1 MRTFILGVL
10 VGIFIYLATEFIKSG
25 KLKLYYDKL
34 MLFLKSKVNNDVTTI
49 ETKISNIELIIVD
62 FEQRI
67 ANLEGSS
74 TTTSTTTDLP
84 LL

>member
-1 MRTFILGVL
+1 METFILGVL
-10 VGIFIYLATEFIKSG
+10 AGIFVYLFVNFVKSG
-25 KLKLYYDKL
+25 KLKLYYDEL
-34 MLFLKSKVNNDVTTI
+34 VLFLKSKINNDVTTI
-49 ETKISNIELIIVD
+49 ETKISDIELIIAD

-67 ANLEGSS
+67 ANLESSS